1 MSDDIQL
8 LDALRNSGV
17 PFIIVGGHAVNF
29 HGFGRA
35 TEDTDIVWLRSPES
49 EQALFRML
57 TEIDARYIGD
67 DIDPSSGIERVYPIT
82 LTFIQS
88 SPLMMLLTRYGFLD
102 LFDYIPGLPNQDVR
116 QLLASSVESK
126 GLRYASLDW
135 LRQMKAASGRTK
147 DRLDLENLPE

>member
-1 MSDDIQL
+1 MSDDIEL
-8 LDALRNSGV
+8 LGTLRNSGV

-35 TEDTDIVWLRSPES
+35 TEDTDIVWLRSTES
-49 EQALFRML
+49 EQALFRTL

-67 DIDPSSGIERVYPIT
+67 DIDPSTGIERVYPIT
-82 LTFIQS
+82 LPFIQS

-102 LFDYIPGLPNQDVR
+102 LFDYVPGLPNQDVQ
-116 QLLASSVESK
+116 QLLASSVEFK

-147 DRLDLENLPE
+147 DQLDLENLPE

>member
-1 MSDDIQL
+1 MPDDIQL
-8 LDALRNSGV
+8 LEVLRNSGV

-49 EQALFRML
+49 ERALFRML

-67 DIDPSSGIERVYPIT
+67 DIDPSTAIERVYPIS
-82 LTFIQS
+82 LPFIQS
-88 SPLMMLLTRYGFLD
+88 SPLMMLITRYGFLD
-102 LFDYIPGLPNQDVR
+102 LFDYVPGLPNEDVR
-116 QLLASSVESK
+116 QLLGASIESK
-126 GLRYASLDW
+126 GLRYASLSW